1 VRRTGFSVLP
11 LVISLTLLT
20 GCHPMKESQTVV
32 YASFSEA
39 VSASPLARQ
48 EADRL
53 AAVKKVLDEGAQQAM
68 ANYAG
73 MPADKAAQAR
83 QADSQLLNAQ
93 WAAEQQGA
101 RSVVLA
107 EVRKAAE
114 ALLKKEGYALIV
126 DRDAVMAGA
135 PEKDVTSALVAGL
148 KDAKPDFGSLPAV
161 TPVNP
166 EKG

>member
-1 VRRTGFSVLP
+1 
-11 LVISLTLLT
+11 
-20 GCHPMKESQTVV
+20 MKESQTVV
-32 YASFSEA
+32 YASFSEV
-39 VSASPLARQ
+39 VSASPLARL
-48 EADRL
+48 ESDRL

-107 EVRKAAE
+107 QVRKAAE
-114 ALLKKEGYALIV
+114 ALLKKEGYGLIV

-135 PEKDVTSALVAGL
+135 PEKDVSKALAAAL
-148 KDAKPDFGSLPAV
+148 KDAKPDFGSLPVV
-161 TPVNP
+161 TPVKP